1 MEEGVLSENHQS
13 RQVPTLS
20 QHDHNHL
27 NSNHAHLVPSNHN
40 LHVTTITCHSPLSG
54 LDLHDLRTHLLLLL
68 QVSVIAHL
76 LRSPFRTPASESQPV
91 ILYQISP
98 SDCFMLPATAA
109 PQLPSLGS
117 MNLPLSTSF
126 SSCGLPLY
134 CDTATKRLIHI
145 FQNKS
150 TLNVQPPSMNLL
162 PHSGKCY
169 TCTVVEWHKKRLSH
183 CSFNSLV
190 CMCE

>member
-1 MEEGVLSENHQS
+1 MPRDDILDPSLLSEFHQLHAHKPAPRGRGRPRRQQRASGAAVEEGVLSENHQS

-134 CDTATKRLIHI
+134 CDTATKKIDSY
-145 FQNKS
+145 FS
-150 TLNVQPPSMNLL
+150 
-162 PHSGKCY
+162 
-169 TCTVVEWHKKRLSH
+169 E
-183 CSFNSLV
+183 
-190 CMCE
+190 